1 MLKTQPKTQR
11 KRYPSEFKARVAL
24 EVIKG
29 HRTLNEIAS
38 EHGIHPGLLLQW
50 KQRLIE
56 QLPSVFAD
64 KRCKDEQYQEE
75 HEAQLYQQIGQL
87 KFELDWLKKKAG
99 LFERRDRLGR

>member
-1 MLKTQPKTQR
+1 MLKTQR
-11 KRYPSEFKARVAL
+11 RRYTAEFKARLAL
-24 EVIKG
+24 EVVKG
-29 HRTLNEIAS
+29 ERTLNEIAS

-56 QLPSVFAD
+56 ELPSIFAD
-64 KRCKDEQYQEE
+64 KRCQDEQRQQV

-99 LFERRDRLGR
+99 LLERRERLGR